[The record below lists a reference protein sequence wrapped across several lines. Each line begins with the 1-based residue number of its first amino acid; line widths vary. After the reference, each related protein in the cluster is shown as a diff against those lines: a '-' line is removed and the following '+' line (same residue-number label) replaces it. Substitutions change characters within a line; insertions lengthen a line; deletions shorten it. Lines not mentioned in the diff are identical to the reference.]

1 MNIDPL
7 TIFAAGGV
15 ISLLI
20 ERFFYY
26 KSRYKVN
33 RKNRD
38 NPKSSS
44 NFVSLPRFHQEF
56 IDFKDQQK
64 EWNEKREGDI
74 KKLDDRLDKLEKGR
88 K

>member
-15 ISLLI
+15 ASLLI

-38 NPKSSS
+38 NPKSNS

-56 IDFKDQQK
+56 KDFKDTQK
-64 EWNEKREGDI
+64 EWNEKMEENI
-74 KKLDDRLDKLEKGR
+74 KDFDDRLDKIEKGR
-88 K
+88 E